1 MMTGDQKKIKRYVT
15 EIERA
20 LRMPLKTKARINHD
34 LATEIQLLK
43 EQGLTADEIIAQMGT
58 PEEVAGRFNE
68 EMAQDGGHSGRGRK
82 VFCLLVGALALLAAV
97 LAARFEWMN
106 GRLFDSAGV
115 MVIGGADGPTSIFIA
130 GKISS
135 ILPFAL
141 AALGLALC
149 MASQFSR
156 ACKGRK
162 VQIFE
167 RIFAALAVIVSA
179 AGLWLGIRPLVTEQN
194 VSADTV
200 ALLSDAAALAV
211 LIYALFLLV
220 RAVRGRKRK

>member
-1 MMTGDQKKIKRYVT
+1 
-15 EIERA
+15 
-20 LRMPLKTKARINHD
+20 
-34 LATEIQLLK
+34 
-43 EQGLTADEIIAQMGT
+43 
-58 PEEVAGRFNE
+58 
-68 EMAQDGGHSGRGRK
+68 
-82 VFCLLVGALALLAAV
+82 
-97 LAARFEWMN
+97 MN

-149 MASQFSR
+149 MASQFFR
-156 ACKGRK
+156 ACGGRK

-220 RAVRGRKRK
+220 RAVRGRKKK